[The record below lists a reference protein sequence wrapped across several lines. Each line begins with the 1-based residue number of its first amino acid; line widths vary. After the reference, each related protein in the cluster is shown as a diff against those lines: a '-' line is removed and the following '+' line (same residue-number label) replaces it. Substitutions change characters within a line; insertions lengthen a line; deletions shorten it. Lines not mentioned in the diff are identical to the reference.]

1 MFNNIFEKYRATS
14 KEAQETEGNA
24 FTKALMAARK
34 NGDSHFVV
42 SGKRYKCE
50 DYMEKTECP
59 QCEGKGCDHCDGKG
73 YHESIKKESVEEAMD
88 PVKDKEA
95 KKKFADRDD
104 KDIDNDGDVDSS
116 DKFLHKRRKAIAKS
130 KKEDE
135 PKGGEDTA
143 VMNPKKEDKVSKEGA
158 DPDTVRMM
166 KANPKM
172 QKTGGPGGMKGLNKK
187 AQKYTKAA
195 LRKEEASIRDKL
207 MSIWEDAA
215 GGKRKKDQNRDD
227 GADATSGSAKKM
239 KDGHGNPEVDN
250 TDEKGHDDASK
261 AGKAVKSQAK
271 ARSSGDNTASGDRN
285 VINKVK
291 EAYASMYEMDEGKCV
306 REMKK
311 LHAEKCPKEEMYR
324 KCNEKYGCSREQFNE
339 LYEKHCN

>member
-1 MFNNIFEKYRATS
+1 MFNNIFEKYRAAS
-14 KEAQETEGNA
+14 KNEAQEKEGNA
-24 FTKALMAARK
+24 FTAALKAAREK
-34 NGDSHFVV
+34 GDSHFVV

-50 DYMEKTECP
+50 DFVEKTDCP
-59 QCEGKGCDHCDGKG
+59 KCEGKGCDHCDNKG
-73 YHESIKKESVEEAMD
+73 YHESVKESAVNEAMD

-95 KKKFADRDD
+95 KKKFDDRDD

-130 KKEDE
+130 KKADE

-143 VMNPKKEDKVSKEGA
+143 VMNPKKEDKVSKEEA

-187 AQKYTKAA
+187 AQKDTKDA
-195 LRKEEASIRDKL
+195 LKKEEVSVRDKL
-207 MSIWEDAA
+207 MSIWEKA
-215 GGKRKKDQNRDD
+215 GDHTKGATKPEEMDSKD
-227 GADATSGSAKKM
+227 SPSAKKM
-239 KDGHGNPEVDN
+239 KADHKAEVND

-261 AGKAVKSQAK
+261 AGRTGPKAK

-285 VINKVK
+285 IVNKIAA
-291 EAYASMYEMDEGKCV
+291 AYKG
-306 REMKK
+306 MK
-311 LHAEKCPKEEMYR
+311 
-324 KCNEKYGCSREQFNE
+324 NGS
-339 LYEKHCN
+339 

>member
-59 QCEGKGCDHCDGKG
+59 QCEGKGCDHCDDKG

-135 PKGGEDTA
+135 PKSGDDTA
-143 VMNPKKEDKVSKEGA
+143 VMNPKKEDKVTKES
-158 DPDTVRMM
+158 TF
-166 KANPKM
+166 
-172 QKTGGPGGMKGLNKK
+172 
-187 AQKYTKAA
+187 
-195 LRKEEASIRDKL
+195 RDRL

-215 GGKRKKDQNRDD
+215 GEKRKKDQNRDEKAVD
-227 GADATSGSAKKM
+227 RNASAKKM
-239 KDGHGNPEVDN
+239 KDGHGDPEVND

-261 AGKAVKSQAK
+261 AGRIVTSQAK

-285 VINKVK
+285 IVNKIAA
-291 EAYASMYEMDEGKCV
+291 AYKG
-306 REMKK
+306 MK
-311 LHAEKCPKEEMYR
+311 
-324 KCNEKYGCSREQFNE
+324 NDS
-339 LYEKHCN
+339 